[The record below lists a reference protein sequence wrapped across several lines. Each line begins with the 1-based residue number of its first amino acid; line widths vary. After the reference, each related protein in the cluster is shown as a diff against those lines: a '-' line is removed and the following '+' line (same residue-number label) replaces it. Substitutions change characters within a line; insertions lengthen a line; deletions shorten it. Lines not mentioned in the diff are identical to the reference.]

1 MKNTVWRF
9 FCVRKMTQ
17 KNRPLVLLRLNE
29 RSASVDIKEVRS
41 VAREKMKGY
50 CRVCPV
56 CNGVA
61 CAGEVPGMGGS
72 LTGSTFKSNVED
84 LSKVKLRL
92 KTIHNAKVPNLKFD
106 FFNTELD
113 FPVIAAPITGSA
125 FNMGGAL
132 TEREYIDSAVN
143 GSISSGTIAM
153 IGDSADLTMYDDGL
167 EVLKAVGGK
176 GVAIIKPRENSHVIE
191 NIKKAESANLI
202 AAGMDID
209 GAGLVT
215 MALKGQ
221 PVGPKTVEEL
231 KEIVSSTKLPFIL
244 KGIMT
249 VEEAELAVEIGA
261 KAIVVSN
268 HGGRILD
275 HVESSARALLEISK
289 AVKGKIMIL
298 ADGGIRSGV
307 DVFKMLA
314 LGADA
319 VLIGRPIII
328 GAFGGYK
335 EGVSLVL
342 NNMKNELYQA
352 MMLTGSKDLTSID
365 TSKISIQW

>member
-1 MKNTVWRF
+1 MD
-9 FCVRKMTQ
+9 M
-17 KNRPLVLLRLNE
+17 
-29 RSASVDIKEVRS
+29 KEVRK
-41 VAREKMKGY
+41 VARERMKGY

-72 LTGSTFKSNVED
+72 LTGAAFKSNVED
-84 LSKVKLRL
+84 LSKVKLKLR
-92 KTIHNAKVPNLKFD
+92 TIHDAKDPNMEFQ
-106 FFNTELD
+106 FFNEKLD
-113 FPVIAAPITGSA
+113 FPIMAAPITGSA

-132 TEREYIDSAVN
+132 TEKEYINSVVK

-153 IGDSADLTMYDDGL
+153 TGDSADLTLYEDGL
-167 EVLKAVGGK
+167 EALKTVGGK
-176 GVAIIKPRENSHVIE
+176 GVPIIKPRENPHVIE
-191 NIKKAESANLI
+191 NIRKAEDINSI
-202 AAGMDID
+202 AVGMDID

-249 VEEAELAVEIGA
+249 VEEAQLAVEIGA

-268 HGGRILD
+268 HGGRVLD
-275 HVESSARALLEISK
+275 HTQSTAKALLEIK
-289 AVKGKIMIL
+289 RVVKGKIML
-298 ADGGIRSGV
+298 LVDGGIRSGV

-314 LGADA
+314 LGADG

-328 GAFGGYK
+328 GAFGGYE

-342 NNMKNELYQA
+342 DNMKNELYQA
-352 MMLTGSKDLTSID
+352 MILTGCKDLSSID
-365 TSKISIQW
+365 ETKISIEW

>member
-1 MKNTVWRF
+1 MN
-9 FCVRKMTQ
+9 
-17 KNRPLVLLRLNE
+17 
-29 RSASVDIKEVRS
+29 IKEIEKI
-41 VAREKMKGY
+41 ARDKMKGY

-56 CNGVA
+56 CNGLA

-72 LTGSTFKSNVED
+72 LTGSAFKSNVED
-84 LSKVKLRL
+84 LAGIKLNL
-92 KTIHNAKVPNLKFD
+92 KTIHDAKDPDLSFD
-106 FFNTELD
+106 FFGTDLD
-113 FPVIAAPITGSA
+113 FPIITAPITGTV

-132 TEREYIDSAVN
+132 TEKEYIDAVID
-143 GSISSGTIAM
+143 GSIDGGTIAM
-153 IGDSADLTMYDDGL
+153 TGDSADVTLYQEGL
-167 EVLKAVGGK
+167 NAIDRVNGK
-176 GVAIIKPRENSHVIE
+176 GVPIIKPRKNKNIIE
-191 NIKKAESANLI
+191 NIKKAEGVNSI
-202 AAGMDID
+202 AVGMDID

-231 KEIVSSTKLPFIL
+231 REIISSTDLPFIV

-249 VEEAELAVEIGA
+249 IEEAKIAVELGA

-268 HGGRILD
+268 HGGRVLD
-275 HVESSARALLEISK
+275 HSQSTAKALPKIAK
-289 AVKGKIMIL
+289 AVKGQTMIL
-298 ADGGIRSGV
+298 VDGGIRTGI

-328 GAFGGYK
+328 GAFGGHK

-342 NNMKNELYQA
+342 EQMKNQLYQA
-352 MMLTGSKDLTSID
+352 MILTGCKDLAAIHESN
-365 TSKISIQW
+365 ISI